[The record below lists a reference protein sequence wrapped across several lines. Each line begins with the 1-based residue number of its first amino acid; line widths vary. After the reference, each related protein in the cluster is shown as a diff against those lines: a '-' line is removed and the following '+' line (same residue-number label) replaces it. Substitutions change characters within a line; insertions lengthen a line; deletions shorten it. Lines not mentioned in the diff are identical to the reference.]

1 VSGHLDGYFS
11 AGMGGLRFAKILGSS
26 QGVLLIPLGLR
37 ETKGN
42 PNDERPLKVGELR
55 LDKLGALA
63 AFLVENAT
71 NPGGGQEM
79 LRQSTYTPP

>member
-1 VSGHLDGYFS
+1 MSGHLDGYFS

-42 PNDERPLKVGELR
+42 PNDERPLKVGKLR